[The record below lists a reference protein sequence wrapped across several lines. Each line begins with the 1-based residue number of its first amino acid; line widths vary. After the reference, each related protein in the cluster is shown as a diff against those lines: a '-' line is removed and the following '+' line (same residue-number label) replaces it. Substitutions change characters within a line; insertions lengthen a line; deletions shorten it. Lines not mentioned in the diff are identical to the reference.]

1 MKIELENKDLDI
13 LAEKVAKQIEERM
26 SQQTV
31 WGKLEEK
38 LKTLVNHHAEYYLA
52 ENTLKHDVKDVI
64 KLIVAD
70 YLKTTDTIENSV
82 ADYFNS
88 ESFKQISIRQLERRI
103 ESIKREIEL
112 EQETE
117 D

>member
-13 LAEKVAKQIEERM
+13 LAEKVAKQIEERL
-26 SQQTV
+26 SNQAV
-31 WGKLEEK
+31 HDKLNEK
-38 LKTLVNHHAEYYLA
+38 LKQSVDFHADYYLS

-70 YLKTTDTIENSV
+70 YLKNSDV
-82 ADYFNS
+82 VEKAIQKYFNS
-88 ESFKQISIRQLERRI
+88 DSFKQITLKQLEYRKRDI
-103 ESIKREIEL
+103 EREMQNEID
-112 EQETE
+112 E